1 MDHRSLQQLA
11 AGAALDDLDATER
24 ADLDAHR
31 ATCASCAALGVELE
45 DVLADLALVVPE
57 LHPPASLKREVLS
70 ALRAPVVVDFE
81 VPTPQ
86 STGPARSA
94 EVPGGPMPGTTAV
107 APVVDLAER
116 RRWRAIGAAGIGMAA
131 VLAIAAVGLGARTS
145 ELTDQV
151 AATRVLLVEA
161 QAQVTSRN
169 AALTLLA
176 EPGNVTASLHA
187 EPVAPDATAM
197 VVFRPGSDESYLM
210 ATGLPATPD
219 GQVYQLWFA
228 DDTGVHPLGTFH
240 HDGTGAF
247 VASFGVDLAGSAAAM
262 VTLEPEGG
270 AQGEPGPQV
279 IFGEF

>member
-11 AGAALDDLDATER
+11 AGAALDDLDAAER

-81 VPTPQ
+81 VRTPQ
-86 STGPARSA
+86 STGPTRAA
-94 EVPGGPMPGTTAV
+94 AGPGTTAV

-228 DDTGVHPLGTFH
+228 DGAGVHPLGTFH

-247 VASFGVDLAGSAAAM
+247 VAPFGVDLAGSAAAM